1 MSVYVFYCHTA
12 DYCIF
17 IVYCQTDLVSSSNG
31 HYDSSRLIL
40 FLLTIVSYEKKW
52 DGAPKQSKREQNCM
66 MLHRLPSDFSS
77 LTKFKHSTYN
87 VVVIIIINDI

>member
-31 HYDSSRLIL
+31 HYDSSRVILVLLI
-40 FLLTIVSYEKKW
+40 IVSYMKRW
-52 DGAPKQSKREQNCM
+52 DGAPKKSKREQNCT
-66 MLHRLPSDFSS
+66 MLHRLPADFSS

-87 VVVIIIINDI
+87 VVIIIIINDI

>member
-17 IVYCQTDLVSSSNG
+17 IVYCQTHLVSSSNG
-31 HYDSSRLIL
+31 HYDSPRLIL

-66 MLHRLPSDFSS
+66 MLHRLPADFSS

-87 VVVIIIINDI
+87 VVIIIIINDI